1 MTKKIAVANYS
12 DVQVSTMTSMYTG
25 SDNIAEVRAIA
36 TAIDK
41 PVNSVRAKLASLG
54 VYIKAEPTAKV
65 GSTKI
70 KKEVKAQQIGELTGM
85 SELER
90 EALGK
95 TTGAVLD
102 KLLARLTS

>member
-12 DVQVSTMTSMYTG
+12 ETQIATMSAMYTG
-25 SDNIAEVRAIA
+25 ADNVAEVKAIA
-36 TAIDK
+36 TEIDK
-41 PVNSVRAKLASLG
+41 PVNSVRAKLASMG
-54 VYIKAEPTAKV
+54 IYIKAEPAAKV

-70 KKEVKAQQIGELTGM
+70 KKEVKAQQIGAITGM
-85 SELER
+85 TVPEQ